1 LKEGIMTELLLYG
14 GPHSSFVRT
23 TRMALA
29 ERGVPYTP
37 MPCPPG
43 FVDGDARH
51 PFGKIPFMRYG
62 DLVLAESIAII
73 RFAEREFPSAPS
85 LWPNDA
91 RRAALCDQW
100 VSAISDNIVAR
111 IGFGICFPRLA
122 APVLGFPV
130 DEAAVAK
137 AVARLPETLG
147 ELERPLKGQP
157 YLTGDTMTV
166 ADLYLVPI
174 LYYLGLTKEGQAVWP
189 DYPHLAVWQ
198 ARMAERPSVRET
210 VPPPFEALRPAA

>member
-1 LKEGIMTELLLYG
+1 MTELLLYG
-14 GPHSSFVRT
+14 VPQSSFVRT
-23 TRMALA
+23 TRMALE
-29 ERGVPYTP
+29 ERGVAYTL

-43 FVDGDARH
+43 HEDGAARH

-62 DLVLAESIAII
+62 DYVLAESIAII

-85 LWPNDA
+85 LWPKES

-100 VSAISDNIVAR
+100 VSAISDSLSQR

-122 APVLGFPV
+122 APILGFPV

-137 AVARLPETLG
+137 AVERLPDTLR
-147 ELERPLKGQP
+147 ELDRPLSTHP
-157 YLTGDTMTV
+157 YLVGDAMTV

-174 LYYLGLTKEGQAVWP
+174 LYYLGLTAEGRAALP
-189 DYPHLAVWQ
+189 AFPGIAAWQ
-198 ARMAERPSVRET
+198 ARIAERPSVRAT
-210 VPPPFEALRPAA
+210 VPPPFEALRRVA

>member
-1 LKEGIMTELLLYG
+1 MTDLLLYG

-23 TRMALA
+23 TRMALI
-29 ERGVPYTP
+29 ERGVAYTL

-43 FVDGDARH
+43 HVDGDARH
-51 PFGKIPFMRYG
+51 PFGKIPFLRYG
-62 DLVLAESIAII
+62 DFILAESIAII
-73 RFAEREFPSAPS
+73 RFTEREFPSSPS
-85 LWPNDA
+85 LWPTDTL
-91 RRAALCDQW
+91 RAALCDQC
-100 VSAISDNIVAR
+100 VSAISDSVVQR

-137 AVARLPETLG
+137 AVARLPETLS
-147 ELERPLKGQP
+147 ELERPFGTQP

-174 LYYLGLTKEGQAVWP
+174 LYYLGMTEEGQAALP
-189 DYPHLAVWQ
+189 AFPAIAQWQ
-198 ARMAERPSVRET
+198 ARMAERPGVRAT
-210 VPPPFEALRPAA
+210 VPPPFEVLRSAA

>member
-1 LKEGIMTELLLYG
+1 
-14 GPHSSFVRT
+14 
-23 TRMALA
+23 
-29 ERGVPYTP
+29 
-37 MPCPPG
+37 
-43 FVDGDARH
+43 
-51 PFGKIPFMRYG
+51 MRYG

-100 VSAISDNIVAR
+100 VSAISDSIVAR

-210 VPPPFEALRPAA
+210 VPPRFEALRPAA